1 MCYRILVSPVS
12 QLLEKKKKKHPF
24 IRPFKKKKIGSE
36 KPKTMYVPFIIS
48 LRYEPFFF
56 NTSQNAQ
63 TWFFALKLLF
73 QCIGLTW
80 RLLRRD
86 AQIHMNTCRN
96 CTCVMYSEC
105 RHDMVRKASLLPSS
119 SHSGL
124 SRVRSAGL
132 GRN

>member
-56 NTSQNAQ
+56 
-63 TWFFALKLLF
+63 
-73 QCIGLTW
+73 
-80 RLLRRD
+80 
-86 AQIHMNTCRN
+86 
-96 CTCVMYSEC
+96 
-105 RHDMVRKASLLPSS
+105 
-119 SHSGL
+119 
-124 SRVRSAGL
+124 
-132 GRN
+132 